1 MLYHVSGV
9 NLSDLH
15 LFTEKYVCLFT
26 DKYLHISTGKYL
38 HLLMVKYYVYLQRSY
53 LRLFNEKY
61 LRLFTL
67 SIIDPEI
74 ILFVRIRLSGSPLTA
89 IEMSTLPML
98 TPVYL

>member
-15 LFTEKYVCLFT
+15 LFTEKYARLFT
-26 DKYLHISTGKYL
+26 DKYLHISTEKYL
-38 HLLMVKYYVYLQRSY
+38 HLLTVKYYVYLQRSY
-53 LRLFNEKY
+53 LRLFT
-61 LRLFTL
+61 F
-67 SIIDPEI
+67 SITDPEI
-74 ILFVRIRLSGSPLTA
+74 LLFVRIRLSGSPLTA